1 MRLQPLRGSFTVL
14 ATFLVLAIS
23 FDSSPILPSVP
34 APSKL
39 SRRAPDPRTNAL
51 VDALTGHGPTSP
63 SGSAGPNGSAG
74 PDGSNIGTDLQVIR
88 RGDLD
93 AALFRSTQGS
103 EPWSGAEER
112 GAELAVVRKLP
123 FGRAIARAAERH
135 QLDPLLLAAIVETE
149 SAFAPDA
156 VSSEGA
162 IGLMQLIPET
172 GQQYGKTDLFDPYV
186 NLEVGSEFI
195 GALLDRYHG
204 DLALALAAYNCGPG
218 TVTRYGAVPPF
229 RETRDFVKGVL
240 ALYVQH
246 RQNAWKRSKES
257 TDLLRSSMLSSGGGE
272 GRGSGATASLWGA
285 RRGERSLLGRERRSF
300 ASLAA
305 KSPKSPSL
313 PTPPIAPIAQSA
325 SAR

>member
-1 MRLQPLRGSFTVL
+1 MRRIPSRGSITVL

-23 FDSSPILPSVP
+23 FDSSPILPTIP
-34 APSKL
+34 AKL
-39 SRRAPDPRTNAL
+39 SRPAPDARAIAL
-51 VDALTGHGPTSP
+51 VDELTGHAPSASEAPGGTTSTLGRLASSP
-63 SGSAGPNGSAG
+63 ERTSR
-74 PDGSNIGTDLQVIR
+74 GTDLQVIR
-88 RGDLD
+88 RADLD
-93 AALFRSTQGS
+93 AVLSSLNAHGA
-103 EPWSGAEER
+103 EPWSGAGER
-112 GAELAVVRKLP
+112 GAELSVVRKLP

-135 QLDPLLLAAIVETE
+135 RLDPLLLAAIVETE

-186 NLEVGSEFI
+186 NLEVGSLFI

-204 DLALALAAYNCGPG
+204 DLALALAAYNCGPA

-246 RQNAWKRSKES
+246 RQNAWKQSRGS
-257 TDLLRSSMLSSGGGE
+257 TDLLRSSMLTSMSETGGMGGKSSFGGILG
-272 GRGSGATASLWGA
+272 GS
-285 RRGERSLLGRERRSF
+285 RRGFPGRDRRS
-300 ASLAA
+300 AILD
-305 KSPKSPSL
+305 
-313 PTPPIAPIAQSA
+313 AQMSQMSQVSTL

>member
-1 MRLQPLRGSFTVL
+1 MRLQPKRGSFTVL

-34 APSKL
+34 APSRL
-39 SRRAPDPRTNAL
+39 SRLAPDPRAIAL
-51 VDALTGHGPTSP
+51 VDELTGHTARTDVPGGTSR
-63 SGSAGPNGSAG
+63 
-74 PDGSNIGTDLQVIR
+74 GTDLQVIR

-93 AALFRSTQGS
+93 AALLPSRPGA

-123 FGRAIARAAERH
+123 FGRAIAQAAERH
-135 QLDPLLLAAIVETE
+135 RLDPLLLAAIVETE

-186 NLEVGSEFI
+186 NLEVGSQFI

-204 DLALALAAYNCGPG
+204 DLALALAAYNCGPA
-218 TVTRYGAVPPF
+218 TVARYGAVPPF
-229 RETRDFVKGVL
+229 KETREFVKGVL

-257 TDLLRSSMLSSGGGE
+257 TDLLRSSMLASGGRESSEPSSLAG
-272 GRGSGATASLWGA
+272 LWGGNRGG
-285 RRGERSLLGRERRSF
+285 RREERGLLGRDRRSF
-300 ASLAA
+300 LM
-305 KSPKSPSL
+305 SPIS
-313 PTPPIAPIAQSA
+313 PTPQMAQS
-325 SAR
+325 SMLSTR

>member
-1 MRLQPLRGSFTVL
+1 VL

-23 FDSSPILPSVP
+23 FDSSPILPSIP

-39 SRRAPDPRTNAL
+39 KGPDPRAIAL
-51 VDALTGHGPTSP
+51 VDELTGHASARPQADLVGT
-63 SGSAGPNGSAG
+63 AGPGGTSR
-74 PDGSNIGTDLQVIR
+74 GTDLQVIR
-88 RGDLD
+88 RQDLD
-93 AALFRSTQGS
+93 AALSSSTS
-103 EPWSGAEER
+103 TPHADLWSGAGER
-112 GAELAVVRKLP
+112 GAELSVVRKLP

-135 QLDPLLLAAIVETE
+135 RLDPLLLAAIVETE

-186 NLEVGSEFI
+186 NLEVGSQFI

-204 DLALALAAYNCGPG
+204 DLALALAAYNCGPA

-229 RETRDFVKGVL
+229 RETREFVKGVL

-246 RQNAWKRSKES
+246 RQNAWKRSRES
-257 TDLLRSSMLSSGGGE
+257 TDLLRSSLLASGGRVS
-272 GRGSGATASLWGA
+272 RGAGVWGN
-285 RRGERSLLGRERRSF
+285 RGERGLLGRDRSGLEIQM
-300 ASLAA
+300 S
-305 KSPKSPSL
+305 
-313 PTPPIAPIAQSA
+313 QS
-325 SAR
+325 STLQAR

>member
-1 MRLQPLRGSFTVL
+1 MRLQPQRGSFTVL

-34 APSKL
+34 APSRL
-39 SRRAPDPRTNAL
+39 SRQAPDPRAIAL
-51 VDALTGHGPTSP
+51 VDELTGHAPRTDVPGGTV
-63 SGSAGPNGSAG
+63 G
-74 PDGSNIGTDLQVIR
+74 GTDLQVIR

-93 AALFRSTQGS
+93 AALLPSLPGA

-123 FGRAIARAAERH
+123 FGRAMAQAAERH
-135 QLDPLLLAAIVETE
+135 RLDPLLLAAIVETE

-186 NLEVGSEFI
+186 NLEVGSQFI
-195 GALLDRYHG
+195 GALLERYHG
-204 DLALALAAYNCGPG
+204 DLALALAAYNCGPA

-229 RETRDFVKGVL
+229 KETREFVKGVL
-240 ALYVQH
+240 ALYVEH
-246 RQNAWKRSKES
+246 RQSAWKRSKES
-257 TDLLRSSMLSSGGGE
+257 TDLLRSSVLAAGGSDGRESAASSN
-272 GRGSGATASLWGA
+272 SKMASLWGGN
-285 RRGERSLLGRERRSF
+285 RDGGREERGLLGRDRRS
-300 ASLAA
+300 LWMQTI
-305 KSPKSPSL
+305 SPISPIRAV
-313 PTPPIAPIAQSA
+313 PQMAQS
-325 SAR
+325 STVPAR

>member
-1 MRLQPLRGSFTVL
+1 MRLQPKRGSFTVL

-23 FDSSPILPSVP
+23 FDSSPILPSIP
-34 APSKL
+34 APSK
-39 SRRAPDPRTNAL
+39 RPAPDPRTIAL
-51 VDALTGHGPTSP
+51 VDELTGHAAAREADEVA
-63 SGSAGPNGSAG
+63 AGPSR
-74 PDGSNIGTDLQVIR
+74 GTGLQVIR
-88 RGDLD
+88 REDLD
-93 AALFRSTQGS
+93 AALSRSLQHPPNPQVA
-103 EPWSGAEER
+103 EPWSGAGER
-112 GAELAVVRKLP
+112 GAELSVVRKLP

-186 NLEVGSEFI
+186 NLEVGSQFL

-204 DLALALAAYNCGPG
+204 DLALALAAYNCGPA

-229 RETRDFVKGVL
+229 RETREFVKGVL

-246 RQNAWKRSKES
+246 RQSAWKRSPES
-257 TDLLRSSMLSSGGGE
+257 TDLLRSSMLASL
-272 GRGSGATASLWGA
+272 GRGSSATAGFWEKGGGG
-285 RRGERSLLGRERRSF
+285 RGLLGRDRRSVLGTSISSMSSISAAPAAPA
-300 ASLAA
+300 AS
-305 KSPKSPSL
+305 
-313 PTPPIAPIAQSA
+313 TPQGSTL